1 MNVIDAELR
10 KLGAF
15 IDALAG
21 GSTEVVFRDA
31 VDLGFGE
38 RSDANS
44 DRAATTRPSWD

>member
-15 IDALAG
+15 VDALAG

-31 VDLGFGE
+31 MDLGFGE
-38 RSDANS
+38 QSETKS
-44 DRAATTRPSWD
+44 DRCAKARPTWD